1 MNINEFKD
9 ENNIIDPNVRRAQGT
24 QEISRPT
31 PNQQRTRRSADIVR
45 SANKKIVT
53 PQEMGFTHPEK
64 EVIERPEQPILDNM
78 EKAIARKQREAQL
91 LADAIDESGGEGVTE
106 EEFQDLLI
114 QARDEIYSDEN
125 DGIPTEEDTEQTSY
139 NNFRNEST
147 ITSLPNE
154 NPASSLIDDLDAEIE
169 KDEADYTSEYNEE
182 NSDYEDNDYSIASTE
197 EQNHYDNATITQ
209 DQVNEENIHQ
219 NVKTIQME
227 EPAVNDDPFKYF
239 EGGDIDFTKEEE
251 SLEENIDR
259 SEAEKEQ
266 QEQMD
271 KLRSLV
277 RQKIRPVSSGF
288 DISTFSI
295 SKKPAS
301 SSIATPR
308 DNGDKIADWVLMSS
322 QKPIYM
328 RRFTGTEIERLAN
341 GGKGRTRLNKAL
353 DMWQLIYNHIVDP
366 YKPEKLEDWA
376 KTTSFLDID
385 HIYMAIYRANFE
397 GSNYIPFNCTNEACK
412 EKVFLT
418 DNIDIMDMCKFG
430 KKEDKDKFFS
440 ILGSETNAASK
451 LYSTELIPVSDDYAF
466 AFREPSIY
474 NIIFESA
481 VLDEEFVDK
490 FGDLVTICTYID
502 GIYYINKAERTLQP
516 IRSNIYPNNM
526 KKTVKSRIINYSK
539 IISTLNSDQYNTL
552 LAYMQ
557 KINES
562 GDSLTYQTPE
572 VTCPYCGTVIPA
584 REQDAQNLVF
594 TRHQLA
600 ALATI

>member
-1 MNINEFKD
+1 MNMDEFKD
-9 ENNIIDPNVRRAQGT
+9 ENNIVDPNVRRIQGT
-24 QEISRPT
+24 QENSRPI
-31 PNQQRTRRSADIVR
+31 PNQQRERRRDAQSTT
-45 SANKKIVT
+45 KKVVT
-53 PQEMGFTHPEK
+53 PAQLGFTNPEK

-91 LADAIDESGGEGVTE
+91 LADAIDESDGEGITE
-106 EEFQDLLI
+106 DEFQDILV
-114 QARDEIYSDEN
+114 QAKDEINDDFIPVEDEN
-125 DGIPTEEDTEQTSY
+125 DNVTQPQS
-139 NNFRNEST
+139 RNESFLSNVST
-147 ITSLPNE
+147 E
-154 NPASSLIDDLDAEIE
+154 NPASSLMNDLDAELAM
-169 KDEADYTSEYNEE
+169 DDADYASMHGSDDEY
-182 NSDYEDNDYSIASTE
+182 
-197 EQNHYDNATITQ
+197 YD
-209 DQVNEENIHQ
+209 D
-219 NVKTIQME
+219 E
-227 EPAVNDDPFKYF
+227 EPAEEVEEAPSKKVVPMTTVHDESDENNEKPKTTKTLNREDIVVNDDPFKDF
-239 EGGDIDFTKEEE
+239 QGGDIDFNKEEE
-251 SLEENIDR
+251 DLEDNVDR
-259 SEAEKEQ
+259 TEEEKEQ

-277 RQKIRPVSSGF
+277 REKIRPVSSGF

-301 SSIATPR
+301 KTISTPR
-308 DNGDKIADWVLMSS
+308 DNGNKIADWVLMSS

-341 GGKGRTRLNKAL
+341 GGKGRTRLNKVL
-353 DMWQLIYNHIVDP
+353 DMWKLIYDHIVDP
-366 YKPEKLEDWA
+366 HKPEKLEDWA
-376 KTTSFLDID
+376 KSTSFLDID

-397 GSNYIPFNCTNEACK
+397 GSNFIPFNCTNKDCK

-418 DNIDIMDMCKFG
+418 DNIDIMDMCKFN
-430 KKEDKDKFFS
+430 KKSDKEKFFS
-440 ILGSETNAASK
+440 ILGSETNASSK
-451 LYSTELIPVSDDYAF
+451 LYSTEVVPVSDDYAF

-481 VLDEEFVDK
+481 VLDEDFVDK

-516 IRSNIYPNNM
+516 VRSNIYPNNM

-539 IISTLNSDQYNTL
+539 IISTLNSDQYNTI

-562 GDSLTYQTPE
+562 GDSLSYQTPE

-584 REQDAQNLVF
+584 RDQEAQSLVF

-600 ALATI
+600 ALANI